1 MRIASNQFFELNVSA
16 LQQQESRV
24 RTTQL
29 QLTKGEKFLSPAD
42 DPAGATRILGLE
54 QRLAS
59 LEQYDRNLNLL
70 ENQLG
75 IEETAV
81 AEINDLLDD
90 ARESLIDANNGT
102 HTEADYRTFAD
113 SLAHIRDQLFNL
125 GNRRDSNGEFMFAGT
140 ASKTQP
146 FIKDSVNGYQY
157 QGDQNTREVAV
168 AASRTIR
175 YGDSGYDLFVD
186 NFTGKDGITAS
197 ASAINSGSGIIGSV
211 SETAPGAYNGDHL
224 QVVFT
229 APGVYDLVNATT
241 STTLASGL
249 TYQNGDTITVNG
261 VAATFSGEPEAGDQF
276 DFQPSTRQNL
286 MTTIDTLVAALQ
298 NAQVENTAPLGNV
311 INRGLEN
318 LDTALDQTN
327 VIRARVGNR
336 LNAVTAVRDANEGFE
351 ISYQTTL
358 SEIKDLDFAEAAA
371 RLNSEAS
378 ALEIA
383 QAAFARVQN
392 LSLFNFL

>member
-1 MRIASNQFFELNVSA
+1 
-16 LQQQESRV
+16 
-24 RTTQL
+24 
-29 QLTKGEKFLSPAD
+29 
-42 DPAGATRILGLE
+42 
-54 QRLAS
+54 
-59 LEQYDRNLNLL
+59 
-70 ENQLG
+70 
-75 IEETAV
+75 
-81 AEINDLLDD
+81 
-90 ARESLIDANNGT
+90 
-102 HTEADYRTFAD
+102 
-113 SLAHIRDQLFNL
+113 
-125 GNRRDSNGEFMFAGT
+125 
-140 ASKTQP
+140 
-146 FIKDSVNGYQY
+146 
-157 QGDQNTREVAV
+157 
-168 AASRTIR
+168 
-175 YGDSGYDLFVD
+175 
-186 NFTGKDGITAS
+186 
-197 ASAINSGSGIIGSV
+197 
-211 SETAPGAYNGDHL
+211 
-224 QVVFT
+224 
-229 APGVYDLVNATT
+229 
-241 STTLASGL
+241 
-249 TYQNGDTITVNG
+249 
-261 VAATFSGEPEAGDQF
+261 
-276 DFQPSTRQNL
+276 